1 MRENTMSNPENL
13 QNPPSVSGALHPP
26 VPAAS
31 AGASVVSQT
40 APENRHLLLSRYR
53 VRALSGSL
61 ALLALYALP
70 GPGSVTSPAT
80 LATACLLLALLL
92 DRIRRDRGLKER
104 MAGFAGGGFQK
115 LELSRLPDL
124 MKPDMLY
131 LGNGFPWRKREAQ
144 RLRDLLESSWKGQ
157 LFKRDPAVRGSRFI
171 HGIGRPRAL
180 YIPLNFVA
188 GHVLITG
195 TTGAGK
201 TRLFDLL
208 IAQAVMRGECV
219 IILDPKGDQDLSSH
233 TRSAAKTI
241 DPRKFKFFHPGFPE
255 KSISINPLFN
265 FSRRSDLAS
274 RLAALVPTARGGADP
289 FRAFA
294 ELALNTVIGGL
305 ILIGKRPTLKLVR
318 YYTDSRVME
327 LAFLGFREWFLRHTP
342 DRFREERDRLLRATS
357 KIPGKLLTEYNGFYL
372 RAVKKWSP
380 CEELEALYA
389 LARHDTAHYGKMVAS
404 LLPVLDMLTQGD
416 LGNLLS
422 PSDKVRL
429 GEELWDFESLIAH
442 ERVVYI
448 GLDSLTDPIVG
459 ASLGSLLLADL
470 AAVAGSR
477 YNYGCNLRPVNIFI
491 DETAEVINE
500 QLIQLLNKGRGAQ
513 FRITMATQTVADF
526 ESRLGS
532 SARAM
537 QVLGNVNNLISL
549 RVIDRETR
557 EYVAD
562 SLPAVRIRYRGVSE
576 SSQSS
581 TDSLTDPNLNTVRTV
596 TEQSEPSFP
605 AEMLS
610 ELPDLEFIARVGGA
624 SVYKGQLPL
633 VS

>member
-1 MRENTMSNPENL
+1 MEKKCMKNDGTEDKSVILAISRARGGSLGITLFLVLIFTLHGPETR
-13 QNPPSVSGALHPP
+13 S
-26 VPAAS
+26 PAAFL
-31 AGASVVSQT
+31 AIIGIT
-40 APENRHLLLSRYR
+40 GLLIDRIMKHLELREQISR
-53 VRALSGSL
+53 LSGQGFRK
-61 ALLALYALP
+61 LP
-70 GPGSVTSPAT
+70 LRT
-80 LATACLLLALLL
+80 LPE
-92 DRIRRDRGLKER
+92 I
-104 MAGFAGGGFQK
+104 
-115 LELSRLPDL
+115 
-124 MKPDMLY
+124 MKPGFLY
-131 LGNGFPWRKREAQ
+131 LGTGFPWRKREA
-144 RLRDLLESSWKGQ
+144 RKLREYLESSWKGQ
-157 LFKRDPAVRGSRFI
+157 LLTRDPEVRGSRFI
-171 HGIGRPRAL
+171 QGLGKPESL
-180 YIPLNFVA
+180 YIPLGFIS

-219 IILDPKGDQDLSSH
+219 IILDPKGDQDLSAH
-233 TRSAAKTI
+233 TRAAAAAR
-241 DPRKFKFFHPGFPE
+241 DPRIFKFFHPGFPE
-255 KSISINPLFN
+255 RSIKINPLFN

-294 ELALNTVIGGL
+294 ELALNTVIGG
-305 ILIGKRPTLKLVR
+305 IIIIGKRPTLKLVR
-318 YYTDSRVME
+318 YYADSRVME
-327 LAFLGFREWFLRHTP
+327 LAFLSFREWFLRHTP
-342 DRFREERDRLLRATS
+342 DRFREDRDRLLRATS
-357 KIPGKLLTEYNGFYL
+357 KIPGKLLNEYNAFYL

-380 CEELEALYA
+380 CEELEALFA
-389 LARHDTAHYGKMVAS
+389 LAKHDSAHYGKMVAS

-422 PSDKVRL
+422 PSENVRI
-429 GEELWDFESLIAH
+429 GEELWDFESLIVH

-459 ASLGSLLLADL
+459 SALGSLLLADL

-477 YNYGCNLRPVNIFI
+477 YNYGKDLRPVNIFV
-491 DETAEVINE
+491 DETAEVVNE

-513 FRITMATQTVADF
+513 FRITMATQTIADF

-532 SARAM
+532 PARAM

-562 SLPAVRIRYRGVSE
+562 SLPKVRISYCGVSE
-576 SSQSS
+576 STQSTS
-581 TDSLTDPNLNTVRTV
+581 ESMTDPNLNTVRTV
-596 TEQSEPSFP
+596 TEESEPSFP

-633 VS
+633 IC

>member
-1 MRENTMSNPENL
+1 MNSTKIADK
-13 QNPPSVSGALHPP
+13 ALILTLSRARTG
-26 VPAAS
+26 VLAIAIPAA
-31 AGASVVSQT
+31 AVFGLPDPGT
-40 APENRHLLLSRYR
+40 
-53 VRALSGSL
+53 VRSPA
-61 ALLALYALP
+61 ALLAVLGL
-70 GPGSVTSPAT
+70 S
-80 LATACLLLALLL
+80 LLLVN
-92 DRIRRDRGLKER
+92 RIMKH
-104 MAGFAGGGFQK
+104 Q
-115 LELSRLPDL
+115 ELREHISRLSGQGVRKLPL
-124 MKPDMLY
+124 GSLSQFMKPDLLY
-131 LGNGFPWRKREAQ
+131 LGTGFPWRKQEAQ
-144 RLRDLLESSWKGQ
+144 KLRDYLESSWKRQ
-157 LFKRDPAVRGSRFI
+157 LLTRDPGVRGSRFI
-171 HGIGRPRAL
+171 QGLGKPESL
-180 YIPLNFVA
+180 YIPLSFIA

-208 IAQAVMRGECV
+208 IAQAVLRGECV
-219 IILDPKGDQDLSSH
+219 IILDPKGDQDLAAH
-233 TRSAAKTI
+233 TRAISATT
-241 DPRKFKFFHPGFPE
+241 DPRLFKFFHPGFPE
-255 KSISINPLFN
+255 RSIKINPLYN

-274 RLAALVPTARGGADP
+274 RLSALVPTARGGADP

-294 ELALNTVIGGL
+294 ELALNTVIGS
-305 ILIGKRPTLKLVR
+305 IIITGKRPTLKLVR

-327 LAFLGFREWFLRHTP
+327 LAFLSFREWFLKHTP

-357 KIPGKLLTEYNGFYL
+357 KIPGKLLNEYNAFYL
-372 RAVKKWSP
+372 RAIKKWSP
-380 CEELEALYA
+380 SEELEALFA
-389 LARHDTAHYGKMVAS
+389 LAKHDSAHYGKMVAS
-404 LLPVLDMLTQGD
+404 LLPVLDMLTQGE

-422 PSDKVRL
+422 PSDNVRI

-442 ERVVYI
+442 ERVVYL

-459 ASLGSLLLADL
+459 AALGSLLLADL

-477 YNYGCNLRPVNIFI
+477 YNYGKNLRPVNIFV

-532 SARAM
+532 AARAM

-562 SLPAVRIRYRGVSE
+562 SLPKVRISYRGVSE
-576 SSQSS
+576 STQSTAES
-581 TDSLTDPNLNTVRTV
+581 MTDPNLNTVRTV
-596 TEQSEPSFP
+596 TEESEPSFP

-610 ELPDLEFIARVGGA
+610 ELPDLEYIARVGGA

-633 VS
+633 II